1 MKRLAAIFIVA
12 AAASAATPLTAT
24 AAAPSGSKLCTVTGV
39 WPLTILNVPYC
50 E

>member
-24 AAAPSGSKLCTVTGV
+24 AGTSSSSVCAAKQV
-39 WPLTILNVPYC
+39 WPLTVLNIPYC